1 MKLLELEKA
10 DGSKVKKEKESI
22 ERIRNLGREEN
33 RAVEDLNKARTDLD
47 DQKAKITKETD
58 DFVAEQKDRAIE
70 AKREAQSIESFR
82 KDVLKTLLKPVHEME
97 REAETRLLI
106 AKSKEV
112 EIDKSLELRKKL
124 DEKLEA
130 KKSELDEREKS
141 IMKIAREFDRREK
154 ELGDREL
161 HVKSFMAIREKRV
174 KEELN
179 RARLLL
185 EESKNKK

>member
-112 EIDKSLELRKKL
+112 DIDKSLELRKKL

>member
-161 HVKSFMAIREKRV
+161 HVKSFMAITSSS
-174 KEELN
+174 
-179 RARLLL
+179 LLL
-185 EESKNKK
+185 I